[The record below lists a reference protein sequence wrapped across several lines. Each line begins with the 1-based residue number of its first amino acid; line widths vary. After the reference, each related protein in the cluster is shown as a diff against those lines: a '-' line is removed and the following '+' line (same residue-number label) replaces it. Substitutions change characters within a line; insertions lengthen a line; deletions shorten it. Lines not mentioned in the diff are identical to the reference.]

1 MKRLANLFLGLEKM
15 FGANDDDAKN
25 DHDDAY
31 DGKDNIDNGETI
43 TYTNTFCIIYV
54 HMSRYIFGVD
64 TPKIIY

>member
-1 MKRLANLFLGLEKM
+1 M
-15 FGANDDDAKN
+15 FGANDYDAKN
-25 DHDDAY
+25 DYDDAY